1 MLLLQFE
8 GFFVVA
14 GVLCPVL
21 LFPQGTIAANLQS
34 TGGPNPWAEL
44 LQNSVHSGYSVEKRR
59 AMFRYLSS
67 CVKYHALSN
76 IQLQFVWTK
85 GLS

>member
-1 MLLLQFE
+1 MMLLLQFE

-21 LFPQGTIAANLQS
+21 LFPQGTIAANLQ
-34 TGGPNPWAEL
+34 
-44 LQNSVHSGYSVEKRR
+44 NSVHSGYSVEKRH